1 MTGGPVMLVTL
12 EGNQLSTKL
21 GNQQPVAIYPESE
34 TMFFLKV
41 VDAELEFPKGDG
53 SEIMLHQGGRDLPGK
68 RLSEAEGA
76 RIADAA
82 AAFAKRLKD
91 QTAAPGSEA
100 AVRKMVAD
108 LQAGKPD
115 EKMMAAG
122 APIAKQLPQLQSEVA
137 GFGAVQSIAFKG
149 VGPGGADIYLVKA
162 EKGSW
167 EYRIWLS
174 QDGKVEQA
182 NTRAVQ

>member
-1 MTGGPVMLVTL
+1 M
-12 EGNQLSTKL
+12 
-21 GNQQPVAIYPESE
+21 
-34 TMFFLKV
+34 
-41 VDAELEFPKGDG
+41 
-53 SEIMLHQGGRDLPGK
+53 
-68 RLSEAEGA
+68 
-76 RIADAA
+76 ADAA

-122 APIAKQLPQLQSEVA
+122 APIVKQLPQLQSEVA
-137 GFGAVQSIAFKG
+137 RFGAVQSIAFKG

-167 EYRIWLS
+167 EYRVWLS
-174 QDGKVEQA
+174 PDGKVEQA